1 MLVITCE
8 FGTHI
13 IINTMN
19 LFTVVS
25 LYTITY
31 PRDDVGICIL
41 STDDNCKGY

>member
-25 LYTITY
+25 LYTY
-31 PRDDVGICIL
+31 PCDDVGICIL